1 MNCANCFSELNVDD
15 IVAAVND
22 DDDDGADADAADG
35 VLPLFFCIK
44 EREDALEILAVLLD
58 GVFIVDNV
66 AEGLDLTFPPP
77 PPPPAPGFLCVGGCL
92 ALTLTA
98 VVVVVVDDDDAAAIA
113 AVTAAAARLVL
124 DDGRG
129 VGRVGA
135 ALALGGLSLGGMVI
149 LVLLTER

>member
-1 MNCANCFSELNVDD
+1 MNVDV
-15 IVAAVND
+15 IVAAVN
-22 DDDDGADADAADG
+22 DDDGADADAAG

-66 AEGLDLTFPPP
+66 VGGLDLAFPPPP
-77 PPPPAPGFLCVGGCL
+77 PPPPAPGFFCVGGCL
-92 ALTLTA
+92 ALTA
-98 VVVVVVDDDDAAAIA
+98 VVVVDDDDAAAIA

-149 LVLLTER
+149 VVLLTER

>member
-22 DDDDGADADAADG
+22 DDGADADAAG

-44 EREDALEILAVLLD
+44 EREDELEILAVLLD
-58 GVFIVDNV
+58 GVFIVDDV
-66 AEGLDLTFPPP
+66 AGDLDLAFPAPP

-98 VVVVVVDDDDAAAIA
+98 VFVDDNDAAAIA

-149 LVLLTER
+149 VVLLTER

>member
-1 MNCANCFSELNVDD
+1 MNVDD

-22 DDDDGADADAADG
+22 DDGADADAAG

-44 EREDALEILAVLLD
+44 EREDELEILAVLLD
-58 GVFIVDNV
+58 GVFIVDDV
-66 AEGLDLTFPPP
+66 AGDLDLAFPAPP

-92 ALTLTA
+92 AFTLTA

-149 LVLLTER
+149 VVLLTER

>member
-1 MNCANCFSELNVDD
+1 MNVDV
-15 IVAAVND
+15 IVAAVN

-58 GVFIVDNV
+58 VDGVFIVDNV
-66 AEGLDLTFPPP
+66 AGDLDLAFPPPP
-77 PPPPAPGFLCVGGCL
+77 PPPPAPGFFCVGGCL

-98 VVVVVVDDDDAAAIA
+98 VFVDDNDAAAIA

>member
-1 MNCANCFSELNVDD
+1 MNVDV
-15 IVAAVND
+15 IVAAVN
-22 DDDDGADADAADG
+22 DDDGADADAAG

-66 AEGLDLTFPPP
+66 AGDLDLAFPPP
-77 PPPPAPGFLCVGGCL
+77 PPPPAPGFFCVGGCL
-92 ALTLTA
+92 ALTA
-98 VVVVVVDDDDAAAIA
+98 VVVVDDDDAAAIA

-149 LVLLTER
+149 VVLLTER